1 MSDLNEYNNQET
13 PVNTQAE
20 EQPAVNMTETGIA
33 AEPQAP
39 ADMGPEIVSGTEPVK
54 KKHKALFAAA
64 AAVGPCRRQRS
75 GLRIHSVCKEHCQ
88 YGGYE
93 R

>member
-20 EQPAVNMTETGIA
+20 EQPAVNMTDTGIA
-33 AEPQAP
+33 AEPQSP

-54 KKHKALFAAA
+54 KKHKALWQQQRRLLSLPEAA
-64 AAVGPCRRQRS
+64 QRLTDS
-75 GLRIHSVCKEHCQ
+75 FRL
-88 YGGYE
+88 
-93 R
+93 